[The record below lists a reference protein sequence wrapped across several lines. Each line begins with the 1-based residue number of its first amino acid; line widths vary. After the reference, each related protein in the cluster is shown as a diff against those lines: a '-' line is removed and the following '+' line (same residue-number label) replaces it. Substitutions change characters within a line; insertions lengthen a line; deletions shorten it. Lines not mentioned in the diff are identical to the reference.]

1 MGGAAAKVGAA
12 KALLLG
18 GGLVPA
24 AKIPGLVPG
33 LALKKAL
40 LIKAL
45 LAGKAIAVGSAIA
58 KGTKGIEDDTET
70 YSSYTVRRPAVQG
83 YGTPTRVTKPRVQ
96 GYGTP
101 SRVTYKGTHS
111 TRVKA
116 PTTYR
121 GTVGTPAV
129 RHH

>member
-1 MGGAAAKVGAA
+1 VGGAAAKVGAA

-18 GGLVPA
+18 GLAPA

-45 LAGKAIAVGSAIA
+45 LAGKALAVGSAIA
-58 KGTKGIEDDTET
+58 KGAAGKDDTET
-70 YSSYTVRRPAVQG
+70 YTSYTVRRPAVQG